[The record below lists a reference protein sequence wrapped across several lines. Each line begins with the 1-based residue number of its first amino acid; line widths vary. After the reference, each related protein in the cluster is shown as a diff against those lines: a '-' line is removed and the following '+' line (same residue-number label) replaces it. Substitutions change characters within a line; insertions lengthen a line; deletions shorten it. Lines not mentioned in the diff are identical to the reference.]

1 MLRASLLDSCL
12 FDAVADSDNPLLV
25 TTETFAIMKQPD
37 IFTHVIPDLTAA
49 FFRKRD
55 IVFDE
60 TVDIGI

>member
-12 FDAVADSDNPLLV
+12 FDAVADSDRPLLV
-25 TTETFAIMKQPD
+25 TRETFAIMKQPD
-37 IFTHVIPDLTAA
+37 ITHVIPDLTAA